1 MKFIQY
7 IIQFP
12 DPQISSSLRITQK
25 LKPKNVLFKNNEN
38 EIYYFSSNI
47 FRFFTK
53 TLEKKFFREKYETQ
67 KNNENKNTKN

>member
-25 LKPKNVLFKNNEN
+25 LKPKNVLFKKNEN